1 MITGAN
7 ISTAPWSS
15 LRWSDPFITRELHTH
30 KALDWPAIAASTKTT
45 QPGQNDQ
52 TEVMYAQNTPMRT
65 PLAVGRR
72 RCANC
77 PAFVNIG
84 LVRQARVAL
93 GTLRKVVI
101 IDVDASIAPFATL
114 SNAEFEATTKQ
125 DSDPRACADTVIH
138 VVRCA
143 SKRGESRTSSPS
155 APSCARSVGFQSMT
169 TCARTRSARC

>member
-1 MITGAN
+1 MAHHRCGQTLSCQLPFDIFVVTEEMVDSSHSIENGLSNVCDVVHGPTLGDPGRCRHSRAAFLTPMITALRAN

-15 LRWSDPFITRELHTH
+15 LRWSDLFITRELHTR

-93 GTLRKVVI
+93 R
-101 IDVDASIAPFATL
+101 
-114 SNAEFEATTKQ
+114 
-125 DSDPRACADTVIH
+125 
-138 VVRCA
+138 
-143 SKRGESRTSSPS
+143 
-155 APSCARSVGFQSMT
+155 
-169 TCARTRSARC
+169 